1 MATLAHSA
9 TRQRAGRDILMQVV
23 VRVVN
28 LALGV
33 LVTALVAR
41 TLGRAGYGEWTTNFV
56 VLTFVGYFLNFG
68 TESVV
73 LREAARD
80 PEHELEW
87 LGADTMLR
95 LVALLPVVLASA
107 GAIVLL
113 HRNEEMLV
121 AGLILVLTMPFGGVG
136 ALQLLFRLRVNN
148 TVPMLVLT
156 LRSVLWAGAV
166 LLIYLNGGGL
176 VELAVG
182 MALTN
187 AAGTLVQTTAA
198 LRLVGRW
205 PRPSTKRL
213 RALVRESIPVG
224 IAWILV
230 IGYAR
235 IDQVLVFSIAGS
247 GAAGLYGSARN
258 ILDQSAFVPISIMTT
273 LAPVLAASWPAN
285 RERLFRTSRQTAE
298 LLAVGSFG
306 AFAFACVASE
316 SIVRLIYGAQFLP
329 GAKALPVLG
338 GAFVFICFNYLNSNL
353 LITFGMQKRL
363 ALISLLALIVNVV
376 GNVALISAIG
386 FMGAA
391 WMTLVTEIVVFAASS
406 VLILREL
413 EIAPPAPGRIVRT
426 ALAAALLGG
435 ALALIKTAGGSLAV
449 LILAACI
456 GYPALLFGL
465 RAMSMEDVR
474 LVLRRGQPA

>member
-33 LVTALVAR
+33 FVTALLAR

-68 TESVV
+68 TETVV
-73 LREAARD
+73 VREAARD

-95 LVALLPVVLASA
+95 LISLGPVVLASA
-107 GAIVLL
+107 AAIFLL
-113 HRNEEMLV
+113 HRNDEMLI

-166 LLIYLNGGGL
+166 LVIYLRGGGL
-176 VELAVG
+176 VALAVG
-182 MALTN
+182 MAVTN

-205 PRPSTKRL
+205 PRPSRKRL
-213 RALVRESIPVG
+213 RALVIASIPVG

-235 IDQVLVFSIAGS
+235 IDQVLVFTIAGS

-258 ILDQSAFVPISIMTT
+258 ILDQSAFVPVSIMTT
-273 LAPVLAASWPAN
+273 LAPVIAASWPSN
-285 RERLFRTSRQTAE
+285 RERMYRATRQTAE
-298 LLAVGSFG
+298 LLAIGSFG
-306 AFAFACVASE
+306 ALAFACVAAE
-316 SIVRLIYGAQFLP
+316 PIVRLIYGAQFVA

-338 GAFVFICFNYLNSNL
+338 AAFVFICFNYLNSNL
-353 LITFGMQKRL
+353 LIAFGMQKRL
-363 ALISLLALIVNVV
+363 AWISLAALIVNVA
-376 GNVALISAIG
+376 GNVPLIAAIG

-406 VLILREL
+406 VLILRRLEL
-413 EIAPPAPGRIVRT
+413 SPPAPGRITRT
-426 ALAAALLGG
+426 ILAAALLGG
-435 ALALIKTAGGSLAV
+435 GLALVKAAGGSLPV
-449 LILAACI
+449 LIVAACV

-465 RAMSMEDVR
+465 RAMSADDVR
-474 LVLRRGQPA
+474 LILRRGQPV